1 MARVRL
7 KVKRIKKIIDWESPL
22 DYTYEVMPISML
34 VERLQNTVNIVEMEE
49 DYIYYKMTIK
59 KRCKKQALINE
70 ILSIFN
76 DKDIAKYFSILSL
89 E

>member
-1 MARVRL
+1 MARDRL
-7 KVKRIKKIIDWESPL
+7 KVKRIKKIIEKIGIL
-22 DYTYEVMPISML
+22 DSIYEVMPISML
-34 VERLQNTVNIVEMEE
+34 VKRLQNTVNIVEMEE
-49 DYIYYKMTIK
+49 DWTDYIITIK

-76 DKDIAKYFSILSL
+76 DKDISKYFSILSL